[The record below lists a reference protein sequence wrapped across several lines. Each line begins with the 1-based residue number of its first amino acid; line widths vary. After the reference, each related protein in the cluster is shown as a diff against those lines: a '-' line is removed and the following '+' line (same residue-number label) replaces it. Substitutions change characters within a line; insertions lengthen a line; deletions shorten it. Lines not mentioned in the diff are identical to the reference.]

1 MNFNPRLLAAAFVIL
16 GIQRLAFA
24 DGFEAVL
31 DWSAEEVSWN
41 LIGGS
46 FLKDGKLL
54 NETEINS
61 SFRPPPGWEF
71 KAFLFWSGEVK
82 KLDDSARRVVLKSGA
97 RTLTVHAQKVWSER
111 STGIIYTAA
120 GDVTDILKNAK
131 GPFLMSGL
139 RSDAVDYSAGDS
151 FSQAGWA
158 LLTAAR
164 KGSSGKRKLKVMA
177 GAEPVAPGE
186 PFQVSLWNGPQSA
199 ALLRLG
205 VAGGHGIE
213 GNGGGTLINGK
224 SVSGGDDWRG
234 SAGELWDVHVY
245 GLSKMAPQTSWT
257 LAFDPLLE
265 WIFPSCAVGEF
276 LLY

>member
-1 MNFNPRLLAAAFVIL
+1 MNFNQRLLAAVFIIL
-16 GIQRLAFA
+16 GIQGLALA
-24 DGFEAVL
+24 GGFETVL
-31 DWSAEEVSWN
+31 DWSSEEVSWN
-41 LIGGS
+41 LTGGS

-54 NETEINS
+54 NEAGINS

-82 KLDDSARRVVLKSGA
+82 KLDDSARRVVLKSGV
-97 RTLTVHAQKVWSER
+97 RSFPVQAQKVWSER
-111 STGIIYTAA
+111 STGVIYTAA
-120 GDVTDILKNAK
+120 GDVTGILKNAK
-131 GPFLMSGL
+131 GPLLMSGL
-139 RSDAVDYSAGDS
+139 RSDAVDYSASGS

-158 LLTAAR
+158 LLTVAR

-186 PFQVSLWNGPQSA
+186 PFQVSLWGGPQSA
-199 ALLRLG
+199 SLLRLG

-245 GLSKMAPQTSWT
+245 GLPKSSPRVTWT